1 MRIIEFI
8 QGYQRH
14 QELNPKLWQGQTLDP
29 KIKQSLLR
37 IARAFEEFVDIGVP
51 VVDVLIT
58 GGQVSYHYTEQ
69 SDLDLHLVIDY
80 DRVECDQEVAELLD
94 SKRLLFK
101 QQHQIDLRGIPV
113 EPGTEDLNNPSV
125 SAAYSIVKDQW
136 IRKPKNY
143 GDQINDQEIKKQSLQ
158 WSKIIKAVL
167 GQNDP
172 ETARKCLKLLR
183 KYRKIGLKTSG
194 EYGEANLVYKT
205 LRNQGLVKDLADRV
219 NQNLD
224 RDLSVKEKGPR

>member
-14 QELNPKLWQGQTLDP
+14 DELNPKLWKGQELDP
-29 KIKQSLLR
+29 KVKDALLD
-37 IARAFEEFVDIGVP
+37 IARAFEEFIDLRVP

-58 GGQVSYHYTEQ
+58 GGQVSYHYTEH

-80 DRVECDQEVAELLD
+80 DQVDCDQEVAELLD

-101 QQHQIDLRGIPV
+101 QQHSIQIRGIPV

-125 SAAYSIVKDQW
+125 SAAYSLVKDQW
-136 IRKPKNY
+136 IRQPKNH
-143 GDQINDQEIKKQSLQ
+143 GGQIDDIKIKKQSLQ
-158 WSKIIKAVL
+158 WSKIIRSVL

-172 ETARKCLKLLR
+172 EMAKKCLKLLR
-183 KYRKIGLKTSG
+183 KYRKIGLKHSG
-194 EYGEANLVYKT
+194 EYGVENLVYKT
-205 LRNQGLVKDLADRV
+205 LRNQGLVAKLADRV
-219 NQNLD
+219 NSNLD
-224 RDLSVKEKGPR
+224 KQLSR

>member
-14 QELNPKLWQGQTLDP
+14 DQLNPKLWQGDQLDP
-29 KIKQSLLR
+29 RVKESLVK
-37 IARAFEEFVDIGVP
+37 IARAFEEFIDLEVP
-51 VVDVLIT
+51 VADILIT

-80 DRVECDQEVAELLD
+80 DRVECDQEVQELLD

-101 QQHQIDLRGIPV
+101 QQHQITIRGIPV

-125 SAAYSIVKDQW
+125 SAAYSIVKDRW
-136 IRKPKNY
+136 IRQPKNHS
-143 GDQINDQEIKKQSLQ
+143 DRIDDESVEKQSLQ
-158 WSKIIKAVL
+158 WVKIIRSVL

-172 ETARKCLKLLR
+172 ETAKKCLKLLR
-183 KYRKIGLKTSG
+183 KYRKIGLKNSG
-194 EYGEANLVYKT
+194 EYGVENLVYKT
-205 LRNQGLVKDLADRV
+205 LRNQGLVQKLADRV

-224 RDLSVKEKGPR
+224 QQLSVKEKGPR